1 MMAYMSIDTKPL
13 QHPAEFDALCDDAKS
28 RIVEISPDDVYA
40 KLQNKED
47 FLLVDVRDR
56 DEFDQFTIGGAQ
68 FMSKG
73 WIEAKIHTIA
83 GSKETPMVLY
93 CGGGN
98 RSALAADNL
107 QKMGYT
113 AVVSMEGGIKA
124 WVNKGLP
131 VTEKA

>member
-1 MMAYMSIDTKPL
+1 MAIDTKPL
-13 QHPAEFDALCDDAKS
+13 QHPPELDALCDDAKT
-28 RIVEISPDDVYA
+28 RVQEISVDEVHA
-40 KLQNKED
+40 KREAHED
-47 FLLVDVRDR
+47 FLLIDVRDR
-56 DEFDQFTIGGAQ
+56 DEFDQYAIEGAD

-73 WIEAKIHTIA
+73 WIECKIHTLA
-83 GSKETPMVLY
+83 GSKDTPMVLY

-107 QKMGYT
+107 QKMGYK
-113 AVVSMEGGIKA
+113 AVLSMEGGIKA